1 VTEAPPRSGALEL
14 DLERRH
20 PLYDEFVRQYEFL
33 FDSYTGGEAYAPEK
47 YLDKYLRE
55 TDTQYDLRKQ
65 RAYYLN
71 YTAAVVDAYIA
82 QIYRRDPM
90 RELPPNLR
98 REDRDAPPATGE
110 TPQSGDS
117 PTPTEDTDS
126 PTPTTNATPS
136 VATNRPRPAPVPNAN
151 DKRTFEEDAT
161 GEGDSLTDFARE
173 TMTWALAALRA
184 FVMVDVDDEGVP
196 YCHQVHPSN
205 LLDFARDPHTG
216 DYLWA
221 LVAEKYVEEADPF
234 VERIEEERFRLW
246 LPERWLLFDK
256 DGNLIEQGANAA
268 GIVPLIEVVPG
279 NMPLPMHD
287 VAKINQRIY
296 NISSQIDEILVNVT
310 FPQPY
315 LQAGEE
321 GVDTGSGTA
330 IADDVSPI
338 QMGTTRMFMLDP
350 ESRIPPGYLVPPDGP
365 LQRQMEERER
375 LIGAI
380 YSLAGLER
388 QDPDAQDVQSG
399 VAKSYD
405 FKETNARLGQIAQA
419 CERLEMEILFLVSMY
434 QDSGDF
440 NVVYRKDYNVRDFR
454 LVLEDYV
461 VISETNLP
469 PPVKKRSAMELAN
482 QIAEDATP
490 EEKEEI
496 RLSIEAM
503 GEEDFVPTK
512 KAELE
517 QRMQEVEAK
526 QNQEQQQPPPGQT
539 NRGAAPNNFNNNQN
553 QPPFNR
559 RG

>member
-1 VTEAPPRSGALEL
+1 VTESPSRSTTLEL

-20 PLYDEFVRQYEFL
+20 PLYADFVRQYEFL

-47 YLDKYLRE
+47 YLDRYLRE
-55 TDTQYDLRKQ
+55 TDAQFDLRTQ

-82 QIYRRDPM
+82 QIYRRDPQ

-98 REDRDAPPATGE
+98 REGRGAAGDVAEAPTTQREGDAPPRPNE
-110 TPQSGDS
+110 QRPPQ
-117 PTPTEDTDS
+117 PRPNT
-126 PTPTTNATPS
+126 
-136 VATNRPRPAPVPNAN
+136 PRPAPTPTADS

-184 FVMVDVDDEGVP
+184 FVIVDVDAEGVP

-205 LLDFARDPHTG
+205 LLDFARDPQSG

-221 LVAEKYVEEADPF
+221 LIAEKFVEETDPF

-246 LPERWLLFDK
+246 LPEQWMLFDK
-256 DGNLIEQGANAA
+256 EGNVIERGANAA
-268 GIVPLIEVVPG
+268 GVVPLIEVVPG
-279 NMPLPMHD
+279 NMPLPMED
-287 VAKINQRIY
+287 IAKINRRIF

-330 IADDVSPI
+330 IAPDVSPI
-338 QMGTTRMFMLDP
+338 QMGTTKMFMLDP

-388 QDPDAQDVQSG
+388 QDAEARQQDVLSG
-399 VAKSYD
+399 IAKAFD
-405 FKETNARLGQIAQA
+405 FKETNARLGQIAHA
-419 CERLEMEILFLVSMY
+419 AERLEMEILFLVSMY
-434 QDSGDF
+434 QDLGEF

-469 PPVKKRSAMELAN
+469 PPVKRRSAMELAN

-496 RLSIEAM
+496 RLAILAM
-503 GEEDFVPTK
+503 GEEDFVPQK

-526 QNQEQQQPPPGQT
+526 QDEQQQPQQQPGQT
-539 NRGAAPNNFNNNQN
+539 NSGSAPTNNRNPFNNRQ
-553 QPPFNR
+553 R
-559 RG
+559 S